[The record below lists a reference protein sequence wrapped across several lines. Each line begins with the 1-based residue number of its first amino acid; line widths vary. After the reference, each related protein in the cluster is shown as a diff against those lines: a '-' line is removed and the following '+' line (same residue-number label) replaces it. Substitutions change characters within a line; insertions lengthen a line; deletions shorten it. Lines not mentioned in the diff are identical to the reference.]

1 MNLKNNKYFVLHT
14 FFISEKCTFKI
25 SHLFLTFYFD
35 PFSVSDVVLFDA
47 INFDD
52 ETFMSDDLVEIPI
65 KHDFDDVKLDELNE
79 QDNTPA
85 FEFVLSNAGHP
96 QLLFDKHIF
105 NRNNV
110 INSKVYWRCS
120 HSRRLNCKARLVTT
134 ATSIAPSHVVH
145 NHEPMRR
152 LIYGMGINSKR
163 NLSRNKKK

>member
-1 MNLKNNKYFVLHT
+1 M
-14 FFISEKCTFKI
+14 
-25 SHLFLTFYFD
+25 
-35 PFSVSDVVLFDA
+35 
-47 INFDD
+47 NFDD
-52 ETFMSDDLVEIPI
+52 ESFMSGDLVEIPM
-65 KHDFDDVKLDELNE
+65 KHDFVVDKLEEELNE
-79 QDNTPA
+79 SDQTPA

-134 ATSIAPSHVVH
+134 ATSITPSHVVH

-152 LIYGMGINSKR
+152 LIYGMGVNTKR
-163 NLSRNKKK
+163 NLSRNKNK